1 MNKIIIILVIAILL
15 TLFIPKCKEH
25 FDVVSNILYTN
36 YEAPYKS
43 SYDTEP
49 PEYESDLSYKS
60 SPSMKCCLI
69 EKKFMKVDPKLNNQS
84 TVRIQPNII
93 LQTRPTFNLKPD
105 ITMQPMPTP
114 NLKTNMTLQTISPE
128 QKIQTK
134 PAINY
139 RNKYDNYLDAGQFG
153 YTFTKLENEKCDP
166 KLYDLDSN
174 KQLFIEGDNS
184 WSNNLCS
191 NDTTDKKKIG
201 SCRYANKE
209 CIDYID
215 KASCDK
221 LSMQWSERTCNQ
233 PLDFVFVDKIKLN
246 YPKFA
251 NDGSVDLFPQK
262 PAAMLK
268 GKEAYIFP

>member
-84 TVRIQPNII
+84 NVRVQPNII

-139 RNKYDNYLDAGQFG
+139 RNK
-153 YTFTKLENEKCDP
+153 
-166 KLYDLDSN
+166 
-174 KQLFIEGDNS
+174 
-184 WSNNLCS
+184 
-191 NDTTDKKKIG
+191 
-201 SCRYANKE
+201 
-209 CIDYID
+209 
-215 KASCDK
+215 
-221 LSMQWSERTCNQ
+221 
-233 PLDFVFVDKIKLN
+233 
-246 YPKFA
+246 
-251 NDGSVDLFPQK
+251 
-262 PAAMLK
+262 
-268 GKEAYIFP
+268 